1 MWAMII
7 EVTWVKKLMQ
17 HQITHAGFEP
27 ATSQGGNSNLVF
39 PTLPGQAISYF

>member
-7 EVTWVKKLMQ
+7 EVTWGEILMQ

-39 PTLPGQAISYF
+39 PTPPGQPISCS